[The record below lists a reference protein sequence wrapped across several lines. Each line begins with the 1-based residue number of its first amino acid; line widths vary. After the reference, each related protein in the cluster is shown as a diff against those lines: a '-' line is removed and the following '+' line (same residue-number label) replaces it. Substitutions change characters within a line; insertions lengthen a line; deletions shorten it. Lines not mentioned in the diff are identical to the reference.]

1 MQTPTRLLALAA
13 VFATAAVSSSFAG
26 TFADINVDGDFSE
39 WAAVPSISLS
49 FSNDPE
55 GGLDIANV
63 KMTNNATHLFIYV
76 SFTSAVSANG
86 GPDTEGG
93 SASNRSLIFGVDRDQ
108 NFNTG
113 LNVFGVNQVG
123 VEGTWVNDTGVDN
136 LNGGNLSANAGISP
150 YYSSTLGQE
159 YSISLGSLLSDN
171 SALFGSAG
179 STFNFAFYTSG
190 NQPYEKLAVGSYT
203 IASSTIPEP
212 SAAAIFAGAGVLG
225 LAFGLRRRRR

>member
-1 MQTPTRLLALAA
+1 MNTLHRLLALPVLALT
-13 VFATAAVSSSFAG
+13 VATAHAS
-26 TFADINVDGDFSE
+26 TFANITVDGDFSE
-39 WAAVPSISLS
+39 WAEVPSISLS

-55 GGLDIANV
+55 GGLNIANV
-63 KMTNNATHLFIYV
+63 KMANNATHLFIYV

-93 SASNRSLIFGVDRDQ
+93 PASGRSLIFGVDRDQ
-108 NFNTG
+108 NFSTG
-113 LNVFGVNQVG
+113 LNVFGVNRVG

-136 LNGGNLSANAGISP
+136 LNGGSLSANAGISP

-171 SALFGSAG
+171 SALFGAAG
-179 STFNFAFYTSG
+179 SSFAFAFYTSG

-203 IASSTIPEP
+203 LSGIPEP
-212 SAAAIFAGAGVLG
+212 STYAALAGFGALT
-225 LAFGLRRRRR
+225 LAFFRRRR